1 MIYELIPTIKDHPI
15 FCDADKSYVSNFF
28 CSENISVKDFPAR
41 TVAYSSD
48 TGTGQVAFMVS
59 GIARVYA
66 GGIPDAP
73 ILRTL
78 HRGDLFGIANL
89 YSGGEFFPSH
99 IITES
104 ECRILFI
111 SGDKFKEFIEGD
123 TKILKNY
130 LSFQSKKIVFLNK
143 KILTFTAGSSERRL
157 AYFIYDNTVEGRFT
171 PPCSMVQLATML
183 QMGRASLY
191 RAIDSLVSEKI
202 VQKENKNSFL
212 VDKSKLK
219 DFLNRNS

>member
-15 FCDADKSYVSNFF
+15 FRGADKNYVNIFF
-28 CSENISVKDFPAR
+28 NRDNVSVKDFPAR

-48 TGTGQVAFMVS
+48 TGMGQVAIMVS

-89 YSGGEFFPSH
+89 YSGGEIFPSR
-99 IITES
+99 IITEG
-104 ECRILFI
+104 ECQILFI
-111 SGDKFKEFIEGD
+111 GGDKFKEFIEGD
-123 TKILKNY
+123 PRILKNY
-130 LSFQSKKIVFLNK
+130 LAFQSRKIVFLNK

-157 AYFIYDNTVEGRFT
+157 AYFIYDNTVEDRFT
-171 PPCSMVQLATML
+171 PPCTMIQLATML

-191 RAIDSLVSEKI
+191 RAVDSLVSEKI

-212 VDKSKLK
+212 VDKSKLR